1 MCIRDRDG
9 AGQVKGTGGRGGA
22 CEHGQRP
29 GGKLEQQSGTHGGNR
44 AVEQLAER
52 ESAGW
57 ERERSGQRA
66 RLELYGQPAEA
77 EQEGRQRELGADGQG
92 KQRQLVKTVGQL
104 DQAGQHIAVRQSAQ
118 GGTCLLYTS
127 RCV

>member
-1 MCIRDRDG
+1 M
-9 AGQVKGTGGRGGA
+9 
-22 CEHGQRP
+22 
-29 GGKLEQQSGTHGGNR
+29 
-44 AVEQLAER
+44 EQLAER

-77 EQEGRQRELGADGQG
+77 EQEGRQRELGAD
-92 KQRQLVKTVGQL
+92 
-104 DQAGQHIAVRQSAQ
+104 
-118 GGTCLLYTS
+118 CLLYTS